1 MIPNDLKAKPGDKIL
16 EKYKKLVAYIDS
28 QKLRSVDERVQIEET
43 GNGTNV
49 MLRSKVQNLTF
60 EHPLK
65 IRLIS
70 EDYYTVDEGYVN
82 SRIPFVRT
90 EGRKGKILHSIT
102 SPDGIGVI
110 PKNINTPD
118 IQWLFCCTFVTNQ
131 QNQPLVNYIE
141 CINTELLD
149 RQDIKIGDLFLGKS
163 HIAREVDFVVQPKF
177 EYYIPMAFMRL
188 DKVIH
193 NFCWHNII
201 VRPYKIGITN
211 RIIFFPA

>member
-49 MLRSKVQNLTF
+49 MLRSKVRNLTF

-70 EDYYTVDEGYVN
+70 DDYYTVDEGYVN
-82 SRIPFVRT
+82 SSIPFVRT
-90 EGRKGKILHSIT
+90 EGRKDKILHPIT

-110 PKNINTPD
+110 PKNINTAD
-118 IQWLFCCTFVTNQ
+118 IQWLFCCTFVTDQ

-141 CINTELLD
+141 CINTELLFKLK
-149 RQDIKIGDLFLGKS
+149 IKIDDLFLGKS
-163 HIAREVDFVVQPKF
+163 YIAREIDFVVKPKF

>member
-49 MLRSKVQNLTF
+49 MLRAKVRDLTF

-65 IRLIS
+65 IKLIS
-70 EDYYTVDEGYVN
+70 ESSYTVDEGYVN
-82 SRIPFVRT
+82 SRIPLVRT
-90 EGRKGKILHSIT
+90 KGRKGKILHPIT
-102 SPDGIGVI
+102 SSDGIGVI
-110 PKNINTPD
+110 PKNINGSD
-118 IQWLFCCTFVTNQ
+118 MQWLFCCTFLTDQ
-131 QNQPLVNYIE
+131 QNQPELNYIE
-141 CINTELLD
+141 CLNTELME
-149 RQDIKIGDLFLGKS
+149 RQKIIIDDLFLGKS
-163 HIAREVDFVVQPKF
+163 HIAREVDSLGKPKF
-177 EYYIPMAFMRL
+177 EYYIPMAFMRA
-188 DKVIH
+188 DKIIH